1 MDYKKQISNYTT
13 LPNVEI
19 EIRLGSINVY
29 NKNKFD
35 SSIDKLYFE
44 KILKNLE
51 QFNEWKYTYVMNT
64 VEYLKNNLRTIEY
77 ENGYDLNIV
86 KEKIYKQDYQLKNVP
101 FDIRFSINQELVT
114 PESVNKEDSLIRK
127 KSRKTFQADNFKYDL
142 TYVTEIKNNIPKDKY
157 EIEVELI
164 INKDTLEWSD
174 KYINDFL
181 ICKIQDIVNILY
193 EKDSKIPESLLFI
206 NNS

>member
-181 ICKIQDIVNILY
+181 ICKIQDIVNILD
-193 EKDSKIPESLLFI
+193 ENDSKIPESLLFI